1 MAPHGFGINRVASTA
16 VKHSSLIGCPG
27 RKGLPDYFRCP
38 PQSQSDNL
46 SLFALGQGTNHP
58 PLNSQQLIGMER
70 KLFPSAEVLMSLLP
84 LMGQE
89 LAHEGVAPSQQL
101 ASSPEQIFINCP
113 LAVFSS
119 SLIWRKDL
127 FVTQEPMG

>member
-1 MAPHGFGINRVASTA
+1 
-16 VKHSSLIGCPG
+16 
-27 RKGLPDYFRCP
+27 
-38 PQSQSDNL
+38 
-46 SLFALGQGTNHP
+46 
-58 PLNSQQLIGMER
+58 MER

-89 LAHEGVAPSQQL
+89 LAHEGVALSQQL
-101 ASSPEQIFINCP
+101 ASSPVQIFINWP

-119 SLIWRKDL
+119 ALIWRKDL